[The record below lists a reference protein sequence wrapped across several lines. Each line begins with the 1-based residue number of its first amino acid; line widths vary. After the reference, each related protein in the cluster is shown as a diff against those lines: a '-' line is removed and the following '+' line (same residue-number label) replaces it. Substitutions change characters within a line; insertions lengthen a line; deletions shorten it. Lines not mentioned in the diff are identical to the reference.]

1 LAHDTFQRV
10 NQQHWGQ
17 ASDGQT
23 WGADANTS
31 SVFSISNNAGQLSNG
46 GSVYNAVLGQV
57 ATNAEVIFSGSMSSF
72 TNANLGAILRWT
84 DKNNW
89 YKVYI
94 NGNSLVIQKKVNGTY
109 TTLKAVP
116 FAATAGTSY
125 SIDFS
130 VVGTTL
136 SANAWLTGASEPT
149 GWMATVTDSSL
160 VSGNCGLRIQLQS
173 GISATITSFQALS
186 K

>member
-1 LAHDTFQRV
+1 M
-10 NQQHWGQ
+10 
-17 ASDGQT
+17 
-23 WGADANTS
+23 
-31 SVFSISNNAGQLSNG
+31 
-46 GSVYNAVLGQV
+46 YNAVLGPV

-72 TNANLGAILRWT
+72 NNANLGAVLRWT

-89 YKVYI
+89 YKAYV
-94 NGNSLVIQKKVNGTY
+94 NGSSLVMQKKVNGAY
-109 TTLKAVP
+109 TTLKTVP
-116 FAATAGTSY
+116 FAVTAGTSY
-125 SIDFS
+125 SIDFR

-136 SANAWLTGASEPT
+136 SANAWLTGTPEPS

-160 VSGNCGLRIQLQS
+160 ASGNCGLRIQLQI